1 MRVLTIGLGGAG
13 SRVVDKLYDHDRRS
27 GVHCTNAVVIDV
39 DPNSLLQ
46 LSHLPNDARIFFPGV
61 NITDHAG
68 AADVIDID
76 EVMTRLQRM
85 DTIEID
91 SILICCGLGG
101 SVIDIAPFI
110 IEKIRV
116 SYVEPI
122 FALAILPCL
131 SEGKRVSA
139 KAADD
144 LEMLQE
150 LVDGVIL
157 FDNETWSRKLLAC
170 ERPESAGGSGRRRQ
184 PLEAPDPRTHYNMLN
199 ERIARQVGL
208 LLRAGEF
215 NEGGVEVAEVVLD
228 AGEVLNTLKDG
239 GLVAV
244 GYATERLPT
253 GLTNLLRRR
262 RSLKDLIQ
270 GSHERT
276 ARIISLAK
284 RAVYE
289 DISIPCD
296 LTSAD
301 KALVLIAG
309 PSAEL
314 SMKGFHAVRKW
325 IDRSIAGLEMRSGDY
340 PVRNTAYV
348 GIIVVLSG
356 LSNIPR
362 VGEIQN
368 IRADYMLECEEEASR
383 APEDLEGDDHA
394 SSFEVLS
401 PDEAGYTG
409 DETMMEKD
417 EMIDM
422 PAGAGTRQK
431 DETIDI
437 SPKPGKRE
445 EDGGLSLPPR
455 ESGREIDLAGSA
467 SVTSSVPAPK
477 NSTFDL
483 KGIRVEKTAPRDD
496 GMSGSAS
503 FKPVQRPKEGAL
515 SGERVTFG
523 HGQRPRDDL
532 FDEAGVRMHGGV
544 PAPKDRLPG
553 GAARQGPRP
562 KEVEPGRGKLR
573 VLDAAAREE
582 EEPDDGITWIL

>member
-27 GVHCTNAVVIDV
+27 GVHCMNAVVIDV

-46 LSHLPNDARIFFPGV
+46 LRHLPNDARIFFPGV

-110 IEKIRV
+110 IEKLRV

-131 SEGKRVSA
+131 GEGKRVSA

-157 FDNETWSRKLLAC
+157 FDNETWSRKILAC

-184 PLEAPDPRTHYNMLN
+184 PLTAPDPRTHYNMLN

-228 AGEVLNTLKDG
+228 AGEVLNTLKEG

-362 VGEIQN
+362 VGEIQD
-368 IRADYMLECEEEASR
+368 IRADYMLECEEEAS
-383 APEDLEGDDHA
+383 EDLEGDDHA
-394 SSFEVLS
+394 PSFEVPS
-401 PDEAGYTG
+401 PDEAVYTG

-445 EDGGLSLPPR
+445 EDGDLVLPPR
-455 ESGREIDLAGSA
+455 EGGREIDLAGSA

-483 KGIRVEKTAPRDD
+483 KGVRVEKTAPRDD

-515 SGERVTFG
+515 SGEHVTFG
-523 HGQRPRDDL
+523 QGQRPRDDL

-544 PAPKDRLPG
+544 PAPKDRLPD
-553 GAARQGPRP
+553 GAARRGPPRP

-573 VLDAAAREE
+573 VLDAASREE
-582 EEPDDGITWIL
+582 EDPDDGITWIL

>member
-1 MRVLTIGLGGAG
+1 M
-13 SRVVDKLYDHDRRS
+13 
-27 GVHCTNAVVIDV
+27 NAVVIDV

-46 LSHLPNDARIFFPGV
+46 LRHLPNDARIFFPGV

-110 IEKIRV
+110 IEKLRV

-131 SEGKRVSA
+131 GEGKRVSA

-157 FDNETWSRKLLAC
+157 FDNETWSRKILAC

-184 PLEAPDPRTHYNMLN
+184 PLTAPDPRTHYNMLN

-228 AGEVLNTLKDG
+228 AGEVLNTLKEG

-362 VGEIQN
+362 VGEIQD
-368 IRADYMLECEEEASR
+368 IRADYMLECEEEAS
-383 APEDLEGDDHA
+383 EDLEGDDHA
-394 SSFEVLS
+394 SSFEVPS
-401 PDEAGYTG
+401 PDEAVYTG

-445 EDGGLSLPPR
+445 EDGDLVLPPR
-455 ESGREIDLAGSA
+455 EGGREIDLAGSA

-483 KGIRVEKTAPRDD
+483 KGVRVEKTAPRDD

-515 SGERVTFG
+515 SGEHVTFG
-523 HGQRPRDDL
+523 QGQRPRDGL

-544 PAPKDRLPG
+544 PAPKDRLPD
-553 GAARQGPRP
+553 GAARRGPPRP

-573 VLDAAAREE
+573 VLDAASREE
-582 EEPDDGITWIL
+582 EDPDDGITWIL

>member
-1 MRVLTIGLGGAG
+1 
-13 SRVVDKLYDHDRRS
+13 
-27 GVHCTNAVVIDV
+27 
-39 DPNSLLQ
+39 
-46 LSHLPNDARIFFPGV
+46 
-61 NITDHAG
+61 
-68 AADVIDID
+68 
-76 EVMTRLQRM
+76 M

-101 SVIDIAPFI
+101 SVVDIAPFI
-110 IEKIRV
+110 IEKLRV

-131 SEGKRVSA
+131 GEGKRVSA

-157 FDNETWSRKLLAC
+157 FDNETWSRKILAC

-184 PLEAPDPRTHYNMLN
+184 PLTAPDPRTHYNMLN

-228 AGEVLNTLKDG
+228 AGEVLNTLKEG

-362 VGEIQN
+362 VGEIQD
-368 IRADYMLECEEEASR
+368 IRADYMLECEEEAS
-383 APEDLEGDDHA
+383 EDLEGDDHA
-394 SSFEVLS
+394 PSFEVPS
-401 PDEAGYTG
+401 PDEAVYTG

-445 EDGGLSLPPR
+445 EDGDLVLPPR
-455 ESGREIDLAGSA
+455 EGGREIDLAGSA

-515 SGERVTFG
+515 SGEHVTFG
-523 HGQRPRDDL
+523 QGQRPRDGL

-544 PAPKDRLPG
+544 PAPKDRLPD
-553 GAARQGPRP
+553 GAARRGPPRP

-573 VLDAAAREE
+573 VLDAASREE
-582 EEPDDGITWIL
+582 EDPDDGITWIL

>member
-27 GVHCTNAVVIDV
+27 GVHCMNAVVIDV

-46 LSHLPNDARIFFPGV
+46 LRHLPNDARIFFPSV

-110 IEKIRV
+110 IEKLRV

-131 SEGKRVSA
+131 GEGKRVSA

-157 FDNETWSRKLLAC
+157 FDNETWSRKILAC

-184 PLEAPDPRTHYNMLN
+184 PLGAPDPRTHYNMLN

-228 AGEVLNTLKDG
+228 AGEVLNTLKEG

-362 VGEIQN
+362 VGEIQD
-368 IRADYMLECEEEASR
+368 IRADYMLECEEEAS
-383 APEDLEGDDHA
+383 EDLEGDDHA
-394 SSFEVLS
+394 PSFEVPS
-401 PDEAGYTG
+401 PEWAEYG

-445 EDGGLSLPPR
+445 EDGDLVLPPR
-455 ESGREIDLAGSA
+455 EGGREIDLAGSA

-483 KGIRVEKTAPRDD
+483 KGVRVEKTAPRDD

-515 SGERVTFG
+515 SGEHVTFG
-523 HGQRPRDDL
+523 QGQRPRDDL

-544 PAPKDRLPG
+544 PAPKDRLPD
-553 GAARQGPRP
+553 GAARRGPPRP

-573 VLDAAAREE
+573 VLDAASREE
-582 EEPDDGITWIL
+582 EDPDDGITWIL

>member
-1 MRVLTIGLGGAG
+1 
-13 SRVVDKLYDHDRRS
+13 
-27 GVHCTNAVVIDV
+27 
-39 DPNSLLQ
+39 
-46 LSHLPNDARIFFPGV
+46 
-61 NITDHAG
+61 
-68 AADVIDID
+68 
-76 EVMTRLQRM
+76 
-85 DTIEID
+85 
-91 SILICCGLGG
+91 
-101 SVIDIAPFI
+101 
-110 IEKIRV
+110 
-116 SYVEPI
+116 
-122 FALAILPCL
+122 
-131 SEGKRVSA
+131 
-139 KAADD
+139 
-144 LEMLQE
+144 
-150 LVDGVIL
+150 
-157 FDNETWSRKLLAC
+157 
-170 ERPESAGGSGRRRQ
+170 
-184 PLEAPDPRTHYNMLN
+184 
-199 ERIARQVGL
+199 
-208 LLRAGEF
+208 
-215 NEGGVEVAEVVLD
+215 
-228 AGEVLNTLKDG
+228 
-239 GLVAV
+239 
-244 GYATERLPT
+244 
-253 GLTNLLRRR
+253 
-262 RSLKDLIQ
+262 LKDLIQ

-368 IRADYMLECEEEASR
+368 IRADYMLECEEEAS
-383 APEDLEGDDHA
+383 EDLEGDDHA
-394 SSFEVLS
+394 SSFEVPS
-401 PDEAGYTG
+401 PEWAEYG

-445 EDGGLSLPPR
+445 EDGDLVLPPR
-455 ESGREIDLAGSA
+455 EGGREIDLAGSA

-483 KGIRVEKTAPRDD
+483 KGVRVEKTAPRDD

-515 SGERVTFG
+515 SGEHVTFG
-523 HGQRPRDDL
+523 QGQRPRDDL

-544 PAPKDRLPG
+544 PAPKDRLPD
-553 GAARQGPRP
+553 GAARRGPPRP

-573 VLDAAAREE
+573 VLDAASREE
-582 EEPDDGITWIL
+582 EDPDDGITWIL